1 MYDKKGIY
9 LVTDSEILKNRDFF
23 YEIEEVLKAG
33 VSVIQLREKDC
44 SGKEFLKKALKIR
57 ELTKKYNAMFIVN
70 DRIDIAMISDADGIH
85 IGQDDI
91 DVVSARKLIGDKIIG
106 VSVSNIEEAR
116 EAEKNGAD
124 YIGVGAIFKTITKS
138 NAKEVGLDM
147 LSRIKQEIKIPVVAI
162 GGINTDNIIDIK
174 KLNIDGYAIISEI
187 LKYND
192 VGGRCREF
200 IKIVKRN

>member
-57 ELTKKYNAMFIVN
+57 ELTKRYDAMFIIN

-91 DVVSARKLIGDKIIG
+91 DIISARKLVGNKIIG
-106 VSVSNIEEAR
+106 VSVSNLEQAR

-124 YIGVGAIFKTITKS
+124 YIGVGAIFKTSTKS

-147 LSRIKQEIKIPVVAI
+147 LSKIKQEIKIPVVAI
-162 GGINTDNIIDIK
+162 GGINTDNIIDMK
-174 KLNIDGYAIISEI
+174 KINIDGYAIISEI

-200 IKIVKRN
+200 IKIVG

>member
-57 ELTKKYNAMFIVN
+57 ELTKKYDAMFIIN

-91 DVVSARKLIGDKIIG
+91 DIISARKLVENKIIG
-106 VSVSNIEEAR
+106 VSVSNLEQAR

-124 YIGVGAIFKTITKS
+124 YIGVGAIFKTSTKS

-147 LSRIKQEIKIPVVAI
+147 LSKIKQEIKIPVVAI
-162 GGINTDNIIDIK
+162 GGINTDNIIDMK
-174 KLNIDGYAIISEI
+174 KINIDGYAIISEI

-192 VGGRCREF
+192 VGGKCREF
-200 IKIVKRN
+200 IKIVG